1 LYLIKHPF
9 PPIVF
14 LIITLIVAPF
24 VITTGQAYAN
34 GRATLLVSQEKG
46 PYKIDVSVL
55 PSQPVVNN
63 THVSVLLM
71 SKSDDTPIIDAD
83 VVVSATGPQNGVSIG
98 PYQAVNDLVPQ
109 FFETTLPFSTQ
120 GLWNVQITVSS
131 DLGEESISVLFD
143 VVLGSGMNWIM
154 VSAVVVAILAAG
166 IFIWDKLPLNKRS
179 SNSSARKR

>member
-1 LYLIKHPF
+1 MF
-9 PPIVF
+9 PLVVF
-14 LIITLIVAPF
+14 LIFALFVALFLIPSEQV
-24 VITTGQAYAN
+24 YAN
-34 GRATLLVSQEKG
+34 GRATLLVSEEQG
-46 PYKIDVSVL
+46 PYRIDVSVL

-71 SKSDDTPIIDAD
+71 SKLDDKPIIDAE
-83 VVVSATGPQNGVSIG
+83 VAVSATGPQNGVSIG

-120 GLWNVQITVSS
+120 GVWNVQITVSS

-143 VVLGSGMNWIM
+143 VVLGGGMNWIM
-154 VSAVVVAILAAG
+154 VSAVVVAILAVG

-179 SNSSARKR
+179 SNGSTRKK